1 MTAPLK
7 DLQILQTKSVGDL
20 VREEIIGRIKR
31 GDLMAG
37 DKLSELSLAQQF
49 AISRAPVREA
59 FRALEEA
66 GLVRLE
72 KNRGVFVRRIE
83 EPEAQELYALRATL
97 DEMAGGLL
105 APRMNEVTAEELEG
119 WLARLAEAARIGDM
133 KAYFPLNIAF
143 HDRLVELTENHTLI
157 EFYRKVIDRMHLLRR
172 RNFDEGQGSQ
182 ASQDEHR
189 AIVAALRTGQPKEAA
204 QAMREH
210 VIKGYERLRP
220 RFIG

>member
-1 MTAPLK
+1 MTSPVK
-7 DLQILQTKSVGDL
+7 DLQILQTKSVSDL
-20 VREEIIGRIKR
+20 VREDIIGRIKR
-31 GDLMAG
+31 GELLAG
-37 DKLSELSLAQQF
+37 DKLSELSFAQYF
-49 AISRAPVREA
+49 SISRAPVREA

-83 EPEAQELYALRATL
+83 KPEAYELYLLRATL

-105 APRMNEVTAEELEG
+105 ALRMNEEIAAELAG
-119 WLARLAEAARIGDM
+119 WLVRLAACASAGDM
-133 KAYFPLNIAF
+133 VTYFPLNIAF
-143 HDRLVELTENHTLI
+143 HDRLVELTENRTLM

-189 AIVAALRTGQPKEAA
+189 AIVEALRTGRPQDAA
-204 QAMREH
+204 TTMRQH
-210 VIKGYERLRP
+210 VMNGYERLCN
-220 RFIG
+220 RFL

>member
-1 MTAPLK
+1 MTAPLN
-7 DLQILQTKSVGDL
+7 DLQILQTKSVADL

-31 GDLMAG
+31 GELLAG
-37 DKLSELSLAQQF
+37 DKLNELSLAQQF

-83 EPEAQELYALRATL
+83 EPEAHELYALRATL
-97 DEMAGGLL
+97 DEMAGRLL
-105 APRMNEVTAEELEG
+105 APRMNAAISEELED
-119 WLARLAEAARIGDM
+119 WLKRLAASARCGDM
-133 KAYFPLNIAF
+133 KTYFPLNITF
-143 HDRLVELTENHTLI
+143 HDRLVELTENRTLI

-172 RNFDEGQGSQ
+172 RNFNEGQGSQ

-189 AIVAALRTGQPKEAA
+189 AIVEALRTGDPAEAA
-204 QAMREH
+204 RVMRAH
-210 VIKGYERLRP
+210 VLKGYERLSHHP
-220 RFIG
+220 F

>member
-1 MTAPLK
+1 MTAPLN
-7 DLQILQTKSVGDL
+7 DLQILQTKSVADL

-31 GDLMAG
+31 GELLAG
-37 DKLSELSLAQQF
+37 DKLNELSLAQQF

-83 EPEAQELYALRATL
+83 EPEAHELYALRATL
-97 DEMAGGLL
+97 DEMAGRLL
-105 APRMNEVTAEELEG
+105 APRMNAAISEELED
-119 WLARLAEAARIGDM
+119 WLKRLAASARSGDM
-133 KAYFPLNIAF
+133 KTYFPLNIAF
-143 HDRLVELTENHTLI
+143 HDRLVELTENRTLI

-172 RNFDEGQGSQ
+172 RNFNEGQGSQ

-189 AIVAALRTGQPKEAA
+189 AIVEALRTGDPAEAA
-204 QAMREH
+204 RVMRAH
-210 VIKGYERLRP
+210 VLKGYERLSHHP
-220 RFIG
+220 F

>member
-7 DLQILQTKSVGDL
+7 DLQFLQTKSITDL
-20 VREEIIGRIKR
+20 VREEITSRIKR

-37 DKLSELSLAQQF
+37 DKLNELSFAQQF

-83 EPEAQELYALRATL
+83 EPEARELYMLRATL

-105 APRMNEVTAEELEG
+105 APRVNSVISEELED
-119 WLARLAEAARIGDM
+119 WLIRLAETACTGDM
-133 KAYFPLNIAF
+133 KTYFPLNIAF

-172 RNFDEGQGSQ
+172 LNFDERHGSE
-182 ASQDEHR
+182 ASQEEHR
-189 AIVAALRTGQPKEAA
+189 TIVTALRTGQPQEAA
-204 QAMREH
+204 RAMRQH
-210 VIKGYERLRP
+210 VINGYGRLR
-220 RFIG
+220 RLAN